1 MEIEKKFQELKMRKE
16 AAHMA
21 HLYYGDPNEEFSV
34 KLAETLA
41 KNGADMIEFG
51 IPFSD
56 PIADG
61 PTFQAACERAL
72 KNGVTPTKCI
82 EAIRRLREDGLKT
95 PLVVTTY
102 YNIPYVMGIE
112 RFLSEIKRAGAQA
125 VIVPDLPIEEA
136 KPLIEK
142 ARKLGVH
149 VILQITPTT
158 SKERLKKILDNSSG
172 FVYIIG
178 IEGVTGAREQ
188 LRKSTI
194 KLIKSVRKYADIPIM
209 AGFGI
214 SKREHAKVIT
224 SAGAD
229 GVIVGSAYAQIY
241 SKNLENP
248 EKTLPKIAQ
257 LAKQIKQGCTE
268 GLQAKQYF

>member
-1 MEIEKKFQELKMRKE
+1 MEIEKKFQKLKERGE

-21 HLYYGDPNEEFSV
+21 HLYYGDPNEEFSM
-34 KLAETLA
+34 KLAKTLA
-41 KNGADMIEFG
+41 ENGADMIEFG

-72 KNGVTPTKCI
+72 KNGVTPAKCI
-82 EAIRRLREDGLKT
+82 KAIEKLRENGLEA

-102 YNIPYVMGIE
+102 YNIPYVMGVN
-112 RFLSEIKRAGAQA
+112 RFLKEIKRAGAQA

-136 KPLIEK
+136 KPLIEQ
-142 ARKLGVH
+142 ARKVGIH
-149 VILQITPTT
+149 VILQVTPTT
-158 SKERLKKILDNSSG
+158 SEERLKEILDNSSG
-172 FVYIIG
+172 FIYVIG
-178 IEGVTGAREQ
+178 IEGVTGAREK

-194 KLIKSVRKYADIPIM
+194 KLVEKIREYTDIPIM
-209 AGFGI
+209 VGFGI
-214 SKREHAKVIT
+214 SKREHAKAIT

-241 SKNLENP
+241 SKNLEKP
-248 EKTLPKIAQ
+248 EETLPKIAK
-257 LAKQIKQGCTE
+257 LARQIKQGCTE
-268 GLQAKQYF
+268 GLQVNKPY

>member
-21 HLYYGDPNEEFSV
+21 HLYYGDPNEEFSI
-34 KLAETLA
+34 KLAKTLA
-41 KNGADMIEFG
+41 ENGADMIEFG

-82 EAIRRLREDGLKT
+82 EAIKRLRQEGLKA

-102 YNIPYVMGIE
+102 YNIPYVMGVE
-112 RFLSEIKRAGAQA
+112 HFLREIKGAGAQA

-136 KPLIEK
+136 KPLIEEG
-142 ARKLGVH
+142 RKLGVH
-149 VILQITPTT
+149 VILQVTPTT

-172 FVYIIG
+172 FIYIIG

-194 KLIKSVRKYADIPIM
+194 ELIGNVRKHTDVPIM

-214 SKREHAKVIT
+214 SKREHAKAII

-248 EKTLPKIAQ
+248 ERTLPEIAM
-257 LAKQIKQGCTE
+257 LAKQIKQGCIE
-268 GLQAKQYF
+268 GVKANML